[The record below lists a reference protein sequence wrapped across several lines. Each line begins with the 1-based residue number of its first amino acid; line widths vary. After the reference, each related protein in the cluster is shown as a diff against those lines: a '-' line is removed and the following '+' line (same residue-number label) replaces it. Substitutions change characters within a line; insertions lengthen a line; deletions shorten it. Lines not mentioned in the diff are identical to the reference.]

1 MSIMSAKQGMVLVV
15 FFGLI
20 LSLGSVVYTSQ
31 VFSEMKNTQYQYEEL
46 LDDYSQLQEMYKNQ
60 TTKPQRRYTGN
71 PFGTEL
77 WPGQIQSE
85 NITGM
90 HWYSYYE
97 GALLNCTDNVLGLGG
112 AELEGDYTT
121 WTHVWSRD
129 YASAINFDG
138 FHVTNIGT
146 VYASDSSAEITRI
159 RTYAGAE
166 TNYDDYI
173 VGMWFYPIWGASSVE
188 KRYVVAMNT
197 SGVNTYLHIWKDDVM
212 IWSRYIG
219 DDTAT
224 AFYPELVG
232 MSPNG
237 KYMAVGSI
245 SSVTYDT
252 SIVMLYEGS

>member
-1 MSIMSAKQGMVLVV
+1 MSAKQGMVLVV
-15 FFGLI
+15 FFTLI

-31 VFSEMKNTQYQYEEL
+31 VVSQMKNTQYQYEEL
-46 LDDYSQLQEMYKNQ
+46 LDDYSQLQEMYKIQ

-121 WTHVWSRD
+121 WTNVWSRD
-129 YASAINFDG
+129 YGAGINFDG
-138 FHVTNIGT
+138 IHISNIGT
-146 VYASDSSAEITRI
+146 VYATDSGWEKVRI
-159 RTYAGAE
+159 KTYAGAE
-166 TNYDDYI
+166 DNREDYAF
-173 VGMWFYPIWGASSVE
+173 GMLFHPIWYTSSVNG
-188 KRYVVAMNT
+188 RYLVAQDS
-197 SGVNTYLHIWKDDVM
+197 SGVNGTLEIWKDGVM
-212 IWSRYIG
+212 TEVLEPWLDEPDYGWPSM
-219 DDTAT
+219 
-224 AFYPELVG
+224 VG

-237 KYMAVGSI
+237 RYLAIGAMSLT
-245 SSVTYDT
+245 TYEDNLL
-252 SIVMLYEGS
+252 MLYEGS